1 MVIVV
6 LSALFAITLLAGVPI
21 AFSTG
26 IASLGAILVMGNTP
40 LHLIVIRILKGMDSF
55 PLMAI
60 PFFVLAGEIMAKG
73 GVTDRLV
80 RFANILVGKISGG
93 LAQTAIVGSMIF
105 AGITGSATAD
115 VSAVGSV
122 LIPAMKKEKYEENFS
137 CAVISAAAVIG
148 PIIPPSLTFV
158 IYSLATG
165 VSIGGM
171 FLAGVVP
178 GILVGLGLMVVAYV
192 ISKKRHYARRT
203 SSLGWK
209 EILETSKTGLVALIM
224 PIIIVGGILGGV
236 FTATE
241 AAAAGAFYAIVVCLF
256 VLKTVRWSDLPEMF
270 FTTAKI
276 SSIILLLL
284 GTTNILSWV
293 LTIND
298 VGKAVVSFFVS
309 VTDNVYVFLA
319 VVNVVFLVIGML
331 VDTFPAILIMAPLL
345 HPAAMQ
351 FGLHP
356 LHFGIVI
363 CVNLLIG
370 LITPPVGTN
379 LFVICAIGK
388 VKLEPLIRA
397 VIPFLLVEIFV
408 LFIISYFPVVTLTIP
423 KLAGFY

>member
-1 MVIVV
+1 MVIIV
-6 LSALFAITLLAGVPI
+6 LSVLFVITLLAGVPI

-26 IASLGAILVMGNTP
+26 IASLGGILVMGNVP
-40 LHLIVIRILKGMDSF
+40 LHLMVIRIVKGIDSF

-60 PFFVLAGEIMAKG
+60 PFFILAGEIMAKG

-80 RFANILVGKISGG
+80 KFADILVGKITGG

-115 VSAVGSV
+115 ASAIGSV
-122 LIPAMKKEKYEENFS
+122 LIPAMKKEKYDEHFT
-137 CAVISAAAVIG
+137 CAVIAAAAVIG

-171 FLAGVVP
+171 FVAGIVP
-178 GILVGLGLMVVAYV
+178 GVLVGLGLMAVAYV
-192 ISKKRHYARRT
+192 TSKRRHYPRRT
-203 SSLGWK
+203 YSLTWR
-209 EILETSKTGLVALIM
+209 EIYETTKTGIVALLM
-224 PIIIVGGILGGV
+224 PLIIVGGILGGI

-241 AAAAGAFYAIVVCLF
+241 AAAAGAFYALVVCRF
-256 VLKTVRWSDLPEMF
+256 VLRTIRWRDIPEMF
-270 FTTAKI
+270 FVTAKI
-276 SSIILLLL
+276 SSIVLLLL

-298 VGKAVVSFFVS
+298 VGKAVVAFFLS
-309 VTDNVYVFLA
+309 TTNNVYVFLA
-319 VVNVVFLVIGML
+319 LVNVVFLIIGML

-345 HPAAMQ
+345 HPVAMQ

-356 LHFGIVI
+356 LHFGMVI

-388 VKLEPLIRA
+388 VRMEPLTRA
-397 VIPFLLVEIFV
+397 VIPFLLVEIIV
-408 LFIISYFPVVTLTIP
+408 LFVISYVPILTLYIP
-423 KLAGFY
+423 KVAGFY

>member
-1 MVIVV
+1 MIIIV
-6 LSALFAITLLAGVPI
+6 LSVLFVITLLAGVPI

-26 IASLGAILVMGNTP
+26 IASLGGILVMGNVP
-40 LHLIVIRILKGMDSF
+40 LHVMVIRIVKGIDSF

-60 PFFVLAGEIMAKG
+60 PFFILAGEIMAKG

-80 RFANILVGKISGG
+80 KFADILVGKITGG
-93 LAQTAIVGSMIF
+93 LAQTAIVGSMIC

-115 VSAVGSV
+115 ASAIGSV
-122 LIPAMKKEKYEENFS
+122 LIPAMKKEKYDEHFT
-137 CAVISAAAVIG
+137 CAVIAAAAVIG

-171 FLAGVVP
+171 FVAGIVP
-178 GILVGLGLMVVAYV
+178 GVLVGLGLMAVAYV
-192 ISKKRHYARRT
+192 SSKKRHYPRRT
-203 SSLGWK
+203 YSLTWR
-209 EILETSKTGLVALIM
+209 EIYETTKTGIVALLM
-224 PIIIVGGILGGV
+224 PLIIVGGILGGI

-241 AAAAGAFYAIVVCLF
+241 AAAAGAFYALVVCRF
-256 VLKTVRWSDLPEMF
+256 VLKTIRWRDIPEMF
-270 FTTAKI
+270 FITAKI
-276 SSIILLLL
+276 SSIVLLLL

-298 VGKAVVSFFVS
+298 VGKAVVAFFLS
-309 VTDNVYVFLA
+309 TTNNVYVFLA
-319 VVNVVFLVIGML
+319 LVNVVFLIIGML

-345 HPAAMQ
+345 HPVAMQ

-388 VKLEPLIRA
+388 VRMEPLTRA
-397 VIPFLLVEIFV
+397 VIPFLLVEIIV
-408 LFIISYFPVVTLTIP
+408 LFVISYVPVLTLYIP

>member
-1 MVIVV
+1 
-6 LSALFAITLLAGVPI
+6 LSALFVITLMAGVPI

-26 IASLGAILVMGNTP
+26 IASLGAILVMGNVP
-40 LHLIVIRILKGMDSF
+40 LHVIVIRILKGIDSF

-80 RFANILVGKISGG
+80 KFSNILVGKISGG

-115 VSAVGSV
+115 ATAVGSV
-122 LIPAMKKEKYEENFS
+122 LIPAMKKEKYDEHFS
-137 CAVISAAAVIG
+137 CAVIAAAAVIG

-171 FLAGVVP
+171 FLAGIVP
-178 GILVGLGLMVVAYV
+178 GVLVGLGLMLVAYM
-192 ISKKRHYARRT
+192 ISKKRHYPKRT
-203 SSLGWK
+203 TSLSWQ

-224 PIIIVGGILGGV
+224 PVIIVGGILGGV

-256 VLKTVRWSDLPEMF
+256 VLKTVRWRDLPEMF

-319 VVNVVFLVIGML
+319 IVNAVFLVIGML

-356 LHFGIVI
+356 LHFGMVI
-363 CVNLLIG
+363 RVNLLIG

-388 VKLEPLIRA
+388 VKLEPLVQA
-397 VIPFLLVEIFV
+397 VIPFLLIEIVV
-408 LFIISYFPVVTLTIP
+408 LLIISYFPIITLTVP

>member
-1 MVIVV
+1 MVLLV
-6 LSALFAITLLAGVPI
+6 LSVLFVVTLLAGVPI

-26 IASLGAILVMGNTP
+26 IASLGGILVMGNVP
-40 LHLIVIRILKGMDSF
+40 LHVIVIRIVKGIDSF

-60 PFFVLAGEIMAKG
+60 PFFILAGEIMAKG

-80 RFANILVGKISGG
+80 KFADILVGKITGG

-105 AGITGSATAD
+105 SGITGSATAD
-115 VSAVGSV
+115 ASAIGSV
-122 LIPAMKKEKYEENFS
+122 LIPAMKKEKYDDHFT
-137 CAVISAAAVIG
+137 CAVIAAAAVIG

-171 FLAGVVP
+171 FVAGIVP
-178 GILVGLGLMVVAYV
+178 GVLVGLGLMAVAYV
-192 ISKKRHYARRT
+192 TSKKRHYPRRT
-203 SSLGWK
+203 HSLTWR
-209 EILETSKTGLVALIM
+209 EMYETTKTGIVALLM
-224 PIIIVGGILGGV
+224 PLIIVGGILGGI

-241 AAAAGAFYAIVVCLF
+241 AAAAGAFYALVVCRF
-256 VLKTVRWSDLPEMF
+256 VLKTIRWRDIPEMF
-270 FTTAKI
+270 FSTAKI
-276 SSIILLLL
+276 SSIVLLLL

-298 VGKAVVSFFVS
+298 VGKAVVAFFLS
-309 VTDNVYVFLA
+309 VTNNVYVFLA
-319 VVNVVFLVIGML
+319 LVNVVFLIIGML

-345 HPAAMQ
+345 HPVAMQ

-356 LHFGIVI
+356 LHFGMVI

-379 LFVICAIGK
+379 LFVIYAIGK
-388 VKLEPLIRA
+388 VRMEPLTRA
-397 VIPFLLVEIFV
+397 VIPFLLVEIIV
-408 LFIISYFPVVTLTIP
+408 LFVISYVPILTLYIP
-423 KLAGFY
+423 KLTGFY

>member
-1 MVIVV
+1 MVLLV
-6 LSALFAITLLAGVPI
+6 LSVLFVVTLLAGVPI

-26 IASLGAILVMGNTP
+26 IASLGGILAMGNVP
-40 LHLIVIRILKGMDSF
+40 LHVIVIRIVKGIDSF

-60 PFFVLAGEIMAKG
+60 PFFILAGEIMAKG

-80 RFANILVGKISGG
+80 NFADILVGKITGG

-115 VSAVGSV
+115 TSAIGSV
-122 LIPAMKKEKYEENFS
+122 LIPAMKKEKYDEHFT
-137 CAVISAAAVIG
+137 CAVIAAAAVIG

-171 FLAGVVP
+171 FVAGIVP
-178 GILVGLGLMVVAYV
+178 GVLVGLGLMAVAYV
-192 ISKKRHYARRT
+192 TSKRRHYPRR
-203 SSLGWK
+203 SHSLSWR
-209 EILETSKTGLVALIM
+209 EIYETTKTGIVALLM
-224 PIIIVGGILGGV
+224 PLIIVGGILGGI

-241 AAAAGAFYAIVVCLF
+241 AAAAGAFYALVVCRF
-256 VLKTVRWSDLPEMF
+256 VLKTIRWRDIPDMF
-270 FTTAKI
+270 FVTAKI
-276 SSIILLLL
+276 SSIVLLLL

-298 VGKAVVSFFVS
+298 VGKAVVAFFLS
-309 VTDNVYVFLA
+309 VTNNVYVFLA
-319 VVNVVFLVIGML
+319 LVNVVFLIIGML

-345 HPAAMQ
+345 HPVAVQ

-356 LHFGIVI
+356 LHFGVVI

-388 VKLEPLIRA
+388 VRMEPLTRA
-397 VIPFLLVEIFV
+397 VIPFLLVEIIV
-408 LFIISYFPVVTLTIP
+408 LFVISYVPILTLYIP
-423 KLAGFY
+423 KLTGFY

>member
-6 LSALFAITLLAGVPI
+6 LSALFVITLMAGVPI

-26 IASLGAILVMGNTP
+26 IASLGAILVMGNVP
-40 LHLIVIRILKGMDSF
+40 LHVIVIRILKGIDSF

-80 RFANILVGKISGG
+80 KFSNILVGKISGG

-115 VSAVGSV
+115 ATAVGSV
-122 LIPAMKKEKYEENFS
+122 LIPAMKKEKYDEHFS
-137 CAVISAAAVIG
+137 CAVIAAAAVIG

-171 FLAGVVP
+171 FVAGIVP
-178 GILVGLGLMVVAYV
+178 GVLVGLGLMLVAYV
-192 ISKKRHYARRT
+192 ISKRRNYPRRT
-203 SSLGWK
+203 TSLSWR
-209 EILETSKTGLVALIM
+209 EILETSKTGMVALIM
-224 PIIIVGGILGGV
+224 PVIIVGGILGGV

-256 VLKTVRWSDLPEMF
+256 VLKTVRWRDLPEMF

-319 VVNVVFLVIGML
+319 IVNVVFLVIGML

-356 LHFGIVI
+356 LHFGMVI

-388 VKLEPLIRA
+388 VKLEPLIQA
-397 VIPFLLVEIFV
+397 VIPFLLIEIVV
-408 LFIISYFPVVTLTIP
+408 LLLISYFPILTLTIP

>member
-6 LSALFAITLLAGVPI
+6 LSALFVITLIAGVPI

-26 IASLGAILVMGNTP
+26 IASLGGIVVMGNVP
-40 LHLIVIRILKGMDSF
+40 LHVIVIRILKGIDSF

-80 RFANILVGKISGG
+80 KFSNILVGKISGG
-93 LAQTAIVGSMIF
+93 LAQTAIVGSMVF

-115 VSAVGSV
+115 ASAVGSV
-122 LIPAMKKEKYEENFS
+122 MIPAMKKEKYDEHFS
-137 CAVISAAAVIG
+137 CAVIAAAAVIG

-171 FLAGVVP
+171 FLAGILP
-178 GILVGLGLMVVAYV
+178 GALVGLGLMLVAYMT
-192 ISKKRHYARRT
+192 SKKRHYPKRT
-203 SSLGWK
+203 TSLGWK
-209 EILETSKTGLVALIM
+209 EIVETSKTGMVALIM
-224 PIIIVGGILGGV
+224 PVIIVGGILGGI

-241 AAAAGAFYAIVVCLF
+241 AAAAGAFYAIVICLF
-256 VLKTVRWSDLPEMF
+256 VLKTVRWADLPEMF

-298 VGKAVVSFFVS
+298 VGKVVVAFFAAI
-309 VTDNVYVFLA
+309 TDNVYIFLA
-319 VVNVVFLVIGML
+319 IVNVVFLIIGML

-345 HPAAMQ
+345 HPVAME

-356 LHFGIVI
+356 LHFGVVV
-363 CVNLLIG
+363 CVNLLLG

-379 LFVICAIGK
+379 LFIICAVGK

-397 VIPFLLVEIFV
+397 VIPFLLVEIIV
-408 LFIISYFPVVTLTIP
+408 LFIISYVPAVTLAIP

>member
-1 MVIVV
+1 MVLLILSV
-6 LSALFAITLLAGVPI
+6 LFVITLLAGVPI

-26 IASLGAILVMGNTP
+26 IASLGGILVMGNVP
-40 LHLIVIRILKGMDSF
+40 LHLMVIRIVKGIDSF

-60 PFFVLAGEIMAKG
+60 PFFILAGEIMAKG

-80 RFANILVGKISGG
+80 KFADILVGKITGG

-115 VSAVGSV
+115 ASAIGSV
-122 LIPAMKKEKYEENFS
+122 LIPAMKKEKYDEHFS
-137 CAVISAAAVIG
+137 CAVIAAAAVIG

-171 FLAGVVP
+171 FVAGIVP
-178 GILVGLGLMVVAYV
+178 GVLVGLGLMAVAYV
-192 ISKKRHYARRT
+192 TSKRRHYPRRT
-203 SSLGWK
+203 YSLTWR
-209 EILETSKTGLVALIM
+209 EMYETTKTGIVALLM
-224 PIIIVGGILGGV
+224 PLIIVGGILGGI

-241 AAAAGAFYAIVVCLF
+241 AAAAGAFYALVVCRF
-256 VLKTVRWSDLPEMF
+256 VLKTIRWRDIPEMF
-270 FTTAKI
+270 FNTAKI
-276 SSIILLLL
+276 SSIVLLLL

-298 VGKAVVSFFVS
+298 VGKAVVAFFLS
-309 VTDNVYVFLA
+309 MTNNVYVFLA
-319 VVNVVFLVIGML
+319 LVNVVFLIIGML

-345 HPAAMQ
+345 HPVAMQ

-356 LHFGIVI
+356 LHFGMVI

-388 VKLEPLIRA
+388 VRMEPLTRA
-397 VIPFLLVEIFV
+397 VIPFLLVEIIV
-408 LFIISYFPVVTLTIP
+408 LFVISYIPILTLYIP

>member
-1 MVIVV
+1 MVLLV
-6 LSALFAITLLAGVPI
+6 LSVLFVVTLLAGVPI

-26 IASLGAILVMGNTP
+26 IASLGGILAMGNVP
-40 LHLIVIRILKGMDSF
+40 LHVIVIRIVKGIDSF

-60 PFFVLAGEIMAKG
+60 PFFILAGEIMAKG

-80 RFANILVGKISGG
+80 NFADILVGKITGG

-115 VSAVGSV
+115 TSAIGSV
-122 LIPAMKKEKYEENFS
+122 LIPAMKKEKYDEHFT
-137 CAVISAAAVIG
+137 CAVIAAAAVIG

-171 FLAGVVP
+171 FVAGIVP
-178 GILVGLGLMVVAYV
+178 GVLVGLGLMAVAYV
-192 ISKKRHYARRT
+192 TSKRRHYPRR
-203 SSLGWK
+203 SYSLSWR
-209 EILETSKTGLVALIM
+209 EIYETTKTGIVALLM
-224 PIIIVGGILGGV
+224 PLIIVGGILGGI

-241 AAAAGAFYAIVVCLF
+241 AAAAGAFYALVVCRF
-256 VLKTVRWSDLPEMF
+256 VLKTIRWRDIPDMF
-270 FTTAKI
+270 FVTAKI
-276 SSIILLLL
+276 SSIVLLLL

-298 VGKAVVSFFVS
+298 VGKAVVAFFLS
-309 VTDNVYVFLA
+309 VTNNVYVFLA
-319 VVNVVFLVIGML
+319 LVNVVFLIIGML

-345 HPAAMQ
+345 HPVAVQ

-356 LHFGIVI
+356 LHFGVVI

-388 VKLEPLIRA
+388 VRMEPLTRA
-397 VIPFLLVEIFV
+397 VIPFLLVEIIV
-408 LFIISYFPVVTLTIP
+408 LFVISYVPILTLYIP
-423 KLAGFY
+423 KLTGFY

>member
-1 MVIVV
+1 MIIIV
-6 LSALFAITLLAGVPI
+6 LSVLFVITLLAGVPI

-26 IASLGAILVMGNTP
+26 IASLGGILVMGNVP
-40 LHLIVIRILKGMDSF
+40 LHVMVIRIVKGIDSF

-60 PFFVLAGEIMAKG
+60 PFFILAGEIMAKG

-80 RFANILVGKISGG
+80 KFADILVGKITGG

-115 VSAVGSV
+115 ASAIGSV
-122 LIPAMKKEKYEENFS
+122 LIPAMKKEKYDEHFT
-137 CAVISAAAVIG
+137 CAVIAAAAVIG

-171 FLAGVVP
+171 FVAGIVP
-178 GILVGLGLMVVAYV
+178 GILVGLGLMAVAYY
-192 ISKKRHYARRT
+192 ISKKRHYPRRAY
-203 SSLGWK
+203 SLTWR
-209 EILETSKTGLVALIM
+209 EIYETTKTGIVALLM
-224 PIIIVGGILGGV
+224 PLIIVGGILGGI

-241 AAAAGAFYAIVVCLF
+241 AAAAGAFYALVVCRF
-256 VLKTVRWSDLPEMF
+256 VLKTIRWRDMPEMF
-270 FTTAKI
+270 FVTAKI
-276 SSIILLLL
+276 SSIVLLLL

-298 VGKAVVSFFVS
+298 VGKAVVAFFLS
-309 VTDNVYVFLA
+309 TTNNVYVFLA
-319 VVNVVFLVIGML
+319 LVNGVFLIIGML

-345 HPAAMQ
+345 HPVAMQ

-356 LHFGIVI
+356 LHFGMVI

-388 VKLEPLIRA
+388 VKMEPLVKA
-397 VIPFLLVEIFV
+397 VIPFLLVEIIV
-408 LFIISYFPVVTLTIP
+408 LLIISYIPIFTLYIP

>member
-1 MVIVV
+1 MVFLI
-6 LSALFAITLLAGVPI
+6 LSVIFVITLLAGLPI

-26 IASLGAILVMGNTP
+26 IAALGGIFVMGNVP
-40 LHLIVIRILKGMDSF
+40 LHVIVIRIIKGIDSF

-60 PFFVLAGEIMAKG
+60 PFFILAGEIMAKG

-80 RFANILVGKISGG
+80 KFANILVGKISGG
-93 LAQTAIVGSMIF
+93 LAQTAVIGSMIF

-115 VSAVGSV
+115 TSAIGSV
-122 LIPAMKKEKYEENFS
+122 LIPAMKKEKYDEHFT
-137 CAVISAAAVIG
+137 CALIAASAVIG

-171 FLAGVVP
+171 FVAGIVP
-178 GILVGLGLMVVAYV
+178 GALVGLGLMIVVYV
-192 ISKKRHYARRT
+192 MSKKRHYPRRT
-203 SSLGWK
+203 YSLSWR
-209 EILETSKTGLVALIM
+209 EIGKTTKTGIVALLM
-224 PIIIVGGILGGV
+224 PLIIVGGILGGI

-241 AAAAGAFYAIVVCLF
+241 AAAVGAFYALVVCKF
-256 VLKTVRWSDLPEMF
+256 VLKTIRWSDIPEMLF
-270 FTTAKI
+270 SAAKI
-276 SSIILLLL
+276 SSIVLLLL
-284 GTTNILSWV
+284 ATTNILSWV

-298 VGKAVVSFFVS
+298 VGKAVVAFFLS
-309 VTDNVYVFLA
+309 VTNNVYVFL
-319 VVNVVFLVIGML
+319 VIVNVTFLIIGML

-345 HPAAMQ
+345 YPVAME

-356 LHFGIVI
+356 LHFGMVI

-388 VKLEPLIRA
+388 VRMEPLMKA

-408 LFIISYFPVVTLTIP
+408 LLVISYFPILTLYLP
-423 KLAGFY
+423 KIAGFY

>member
-1 MVIVV
+1 MVLLV
-6 LSALFAITLLAGVPI
+6 LSVLFVITLLAGVPI

-26 IASLGAILVMGNTP
+26 IASLGGILVMGNVP
-40 LHLIVIRILKGMDSF
+40 LHLMVIRIVKGIDSF

-60 PFFVLAGEIMAKG
+60 PFFILAGEIMAKG

-80 RFANILVGKISGG
+80 KFADILVGKITGG

-115 VSAVGSV
+115 TSAIGSV
-122 LIPAMKKEKYEENFS
+122 LIPAMKKEKYDEHFT
-137 CAVISAAAVIG
+137 CAVIAAAAVIG

-171 FLAGVVP
+171 FVAGIVP
-178 GILVGLGLMVVAYV
+178 GVLVGLGLMAVAYY
-192 ISKKRHYARRT
+192 ISKKRHYPRRT
-203 SSLGWK
+203 YSLTWR
-209 EILETSKTGLVALIM
+209 EIYETTKTGIVALLM
-224 PIIIVGGILGGV
+224 PLIIVGGILGGI

-241 AAAAGAFYAIVVCLF
+241 AAAAGAFYALVVCRF
-256 VLKTVRWSDLPEMF
+256 ILKTIRWRDIPEMF
-270 FTTAKI
+270 FVTAKV
-276 SSIILLLL
+276 SSIVLLLL

-298 VGKAVVSFFVS
+298 VGKAVVAFFLS
-309 VTDNVYVFLA
+309 TTNNVYVFLA
-319 VVNVVFLVIGML
+319 LVNVVFLIIGML

-345 HPAAMQ
+345 HPVAMQ

-363 CVNLLIG
+363 CINLLIG

-388 VKLEPLIRA
+388 VRMEPLTRA
-397 VIPFLLVEIFV
+397 VIPFLLVEIIV
-408 LFIISYFPVVTLTIP
+408 LFVISYVPILTLYIP
-423 KLAGFY
+423 KVAGFY

>member
-1 MVIVV
+1 MIIIV
-6 LSALFAITLLAGVPI
+6 LSVLFVITLLAGVPI

-26 IASLGAILVMGNTP
+26 IASLGGILVMGNVP
-40 LHLIVIRILKGMDSF
+40 LHVMVIRIVKGIDSF

-60 PFFVLAGEIMAKG
+60 PFFILAGEIMAKG

-80 RFANILVGKISGG
+80 KFADILVGKITGG

-115 VSAVGSV
+115 ASAIGSV
-122 LIPAMKKEKYEENFS
+122 LIPAMKKEKYDEHFT
-137 CAVISAAAVIG
+137 CAVIAAAAVIG

-171 FLAGVVP
+171 FVAGIVP
-178 GILVGLGLMVVAYV
+178 GVLVGLGLMAVAYY
-192 ISKKRHYARRT
+192 ISKKRHYPRRT
-203 SSLGWK
+203 YSLTWR
-209 EILETSKTGLVALIM
+209 EIYETTKTGIVALLM
-224 PIIIVGGILGGV
+224 PLIIVGGILGGI

-241 AAAAGAFYAIVVCLF
+241 AAAAGAFYALVVCRF
-256 VLKTVRWSDLPEMF
+256 VLRTIRWRDIPEMF
-270 FTTAKI
+270 FVTAKI
-276 SSIILLLL
+276 SSIVLLLL

-298 VGKAVVSFFVS
+298 VGKAVVAFFLS
-309 VTDNVYVFLA
+309 TTNNVYVFLA
-319 VVNVVFLVIGML
+319 LVNVVFLIIGML

-345 HPAAMQ
+345 HPVAMQ

-388 VKLEPLIRA
+388 VRMEPLTRA
-397 VIPFLLVEIFV
+397 VIPFLLVEIIALFV
-408 LFIISYFPVVTLTIP
+408 ISYVPILTLYIP
-423 KLAGFY
+423 KVAGFY

>member
-1 MVIVV
+1 MIIIV
-6 LSALFAITLLAGVPI
+6 LSVLFVITLLAGVPI

-26 IASLGAILVMGNTP
+26 IASLGGILVMGNVP
-40 LHLIVIRILKGMDSF
+40 LHVMVIRIVKGIDSF

-60 PFFVLAGEIMAKG
+60 PFFILAGEIMAKG

-80 RFANILVGKISGG
+80 KFADILVGKITGG

-115 VSAVGSV
+115 ASAIGSV
-122 LIPAMKKEKYEENFS
+122 LIPAMKKEKYDEHFT
-137 CAVISAAAVIG
+137 CAVIAAAAVIG

-171 FLAGVVP
+171 FVAGIVP
-178 GILVGLGLMVVAYV
+178 GVLVGLGLMAVAYY
-192 ISKKRHYARRT
+192 ISKRRHYPRRT
-203 SSLGWK
+203 YSLTWR
-209 EILETSKTGLVALIM
+209 EIYETTKTGIVALLM
-224 PIIIVGGILGGV
+224 PLIIVGGILGGI

-241 AAAAGAFYAIVVCLF
+241 AAAAGAFYALVVCRF
-256 VLKTVRWSDLPEMF
+256 VLKSIRWRDMPEMF
-270 FTTAKI
+270 FVTAKI
-276 SSIILLLL
+276 SSIVLLLL

-298 VGKAVVSFFVS
+298 VGKAVVAFFVS
-309 VTDNVYVFLA
+309 VTNNVYVFLLL
-319 VVNVVFLVIGML
+319 VNGVFLIIGCL

-345 HPAAMQ
+345 HPVAMQ

-356 LHFGIVI
+356 LHFGMVI

-388 VKLEPLIRA
+388 VKMEPLVKA
-397 VIPFLLVEIFV
+397 VIPFLLVEIVV
-408 LFIISYFPVVTLTIP
+408 LLIISYIPIFTLYIP

>member
-1 MVIVV
+1 MG
-6 LSALFAITLLAGVPI
+6 LA
-21 AFSTG
+21 
-26 IASLGAILVMGNTP
+26 AILAIVWQGKVPLNT
-40 LHLIVIRILKGMDSF
+40 VVTQMVSGMDSF

-60 PFFVLAGEIMAKG
+60 PFFILAGEIMAKG

-80 RFANILVGKISGG
+80 KFADILVGKITGG

-115 VSAVGSV
+115 ASAIGSV
-122 LIPAMKKEKYEENFS
+122 LIPAMKKEKYDEHFT
-137 CAVISAAAVIG
+137 CAVIAAAAVIG

-171 FLAGVVP
+171 FVAGIVP
-178 GILVGLGLMVVAYV
+178 GVLVGLGLMAVAYV
-192 ISKKRHYARRT
+192 TSKGRHYPRRT
-203 SSLGWK
+203 YSLTWR
-209 EILETSKTGLVALIM
+209 EIYETTKTGIYAL
-224 PIIIVGGILGGV
+224 
-236 FTATE
+236 
-241 AAAAGAFYAIVVCLF
+241 VVCRF
-256 VLKTVRWSDLPEMF
+256 VLRTIRWRDIPEMF
-270 FTTAKI
+270 FVTAKI
-276 SSIILLLL
+276 SSIVLLLL

-298 VGKAVVSFFVS
+298 VGKAVVAFFLS
-309 VTDNVYVFLA
+309 TTNNVYVFLA
-319 VVNVVFLVIGML
+319 LVNVVFLIIGML

-345 HPAAMQ
+345 HPVAMQ

-356 LHFGIVI
+356 LHFGMVI

-388 VKLEPLIRA
+388 VRMEPLTRA
-397 VIPFLLVEIFV
+397 VIPFLLVEIIV
-408 LFIISYFPVVTLTIP
+408 LFVISYVPILTLYIP
-423 KLAGFY
+423 KVAGFY